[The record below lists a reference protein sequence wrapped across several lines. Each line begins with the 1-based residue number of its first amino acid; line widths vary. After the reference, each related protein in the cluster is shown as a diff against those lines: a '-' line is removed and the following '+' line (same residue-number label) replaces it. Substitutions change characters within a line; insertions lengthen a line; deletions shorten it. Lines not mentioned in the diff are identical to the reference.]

1 MYPVD
6 AEGGDGGSDITKY
19 AVAVSNASSVILQ
32 HEFLEVSQSGDT
44 QVFENSELSW
54 VGSSKSDGV
63 YKLRMSNLFGGQ
75 YFDISVTS
83 RNVRS
88 LSASTKS
95 VRLKTLDPCEP
106 GSFLDSSE
114 QCEPCDIGR
123 YSANSN
129 VDRQCKLC
137 DAGKFQTETGASSCR
152 KCAKGIK
159 SDSDGLGMGCEP
171 CKTGR
176 YTDTLGMPVCAV
188 CNAGKYADI
197 LGSHECKVCPENT
210 YRLKPEAK
218 DQRSV

>member
-1 MYPVD
+1 M
-6 AEGGDGGSDITKY
+6 
-19 AVAVSNASSVILQ
+19 
-32 HEFLEVSQSGDT
+32 
-44 QVFENSELSW
+44 
-54 VGSSKSDGV
+54 
-63 YKLRMSNLFGGQ
+63 
-75 YFDISVTS
+75 
-83 RNVRS
+83 
-88 LSASTKS
+88 
-95 VRLKTLDPCEP
+95 
-106 GSFLDSSE
+106 DSSE

-152 KCAKGIK
+152 KCAKGK
-159 SDSDGLGMGCEP
+159 TSDSDGLGMGCEP

-218 DQRSV
+218 DQRECLMCQDNAETLRSTQTSGAYLKTHCICSTGYYAYGTQGNDELDPLLECKTCPKGAKCTATSTGHVLDADIGYWTPNATTTHPEKRFYRCLSGWLFRW